1 MRILVDGRV
10 MQDRYHDIGTATFEL
25 LRELCTRDVHLVVLH
40 SRESGRLP
48 VSELLAEPA
57 IQPVPSYVPVAS
69 LRSQHELWRAARTF
83 RPDAV
88 YLPYHLATPRLPIG
102 VPIVTMIQGSVSEG
116 QSADGGR
123 SAFSATYGGATRR
136 AIRSSAEVL
145 APTEATRQDIER
157 FCGVTLP
164 EEAVI
169 PYGVDAKFFS
179 VRTRA
184 AGHGRPDGL
193 PGRYILHVGTRR
205 PEMNQKVLV
214 EALAQLLHSHPDLG
228 LVLVDR
234 DDQLVP
240 DEASELIRRLGLADR
255 VRQYTRADDDT
266 LLDLYAN
273 ADVFAYPSVADA
285 FGLPVL
291 EAMAAGLPVVAS
303 DAEVI
308 REAAGEGA
316 LSVPTQSVDDWT
328 KALDQVLADSAYKAE
343 LRDRGMAVAAD
354 RTWHRTADL
363 VLDALTRAAL
373 PAHSCHDA
381 RLGHPCHVH

>member
-1 MRILVDGRV
+1 MGKGGPMRILVDGRV
-10 MQDRYHDIGTATFEL
+10 MQDRYHGVGTVTFEL
-25 LRELCTRDVHLVVLH
+25 LRELCTRDVDLIVLH

-88 YLPYHLATPRLPIG
+88 YLPYHLATPLLPIG
-102 VPIVTMIQGSVSEG
+102 VPIVTMIQDRVFEG
-116 QSADGGR
+116 QAADDGR
-123 SAFSATYGGATRR
+123 SAFSATYGMATRR

-157 FCGVTLP
+157 FYGVTLP
-164 EEAVI
+164 EEAVL
-169 PYGVDAKFFS
+169 PYGIGDKFFS
-179 VRTRA
+179 VGTRA

-205 PEMNQKVLV
+205 PHMNQKVLV
-214 EALAQLLHSHPDLG
+214 GALAQLLDSHPDLG
-228 LVLVDR
+228 LVLVDQ
-234 DDQLVP
+234 DDSVVP
-240 DEASELIRRLGLADR
+240 DEASELIKRLGLADR

-273 ADVFAYPSVADA
+273 AAAFAYPSVADA
-285 FGLPVL
+285 FELPVL

-303 DAEVI
+303 DSEVV
-308 REAAGEGA
+308 REAAGYGA
-316 LSVPTQSVDDWT
+316 LSVPTQSVEDWA
-328 KALDQVLADSAYKAE
+328 KAFDQVLEDPAYRAE
-343 LRDRGMAVAAD
+343 LRDRGVAVAAD

-363 VLDALTRAAL
+363 TLDALIRAASRSMQTK
-373 PAHSCHDA
+373 A
-381 RLGHPCHVH
+381 G

>member
-10 MQDRYHDIGTATFEL
+10 MQDRYHGIATATFEL
-25 LRELCTRDVHLVVLH
+25 LRELCTRDVNLIVLH
-40 SRESGRLP
+40 SRESSRLP
-48 VSELLAEPA
+48 VSDLLAKPG

-69 LRSQHELWRAARTF
+69 LRSQQELRHVARVF
-83 RPDAV
+83 RPDAI
-88 YLPYHLATPRLPIG
+88 YLPYHLATPLLPIG
-102 VPIVTMIQGSVSEG
+102 VPIVTMIQDRVFEG
-116 QSADGGR
+116 EAADSGR

-145 APTEATRQDIER
+145 TPTQVTRRDIER
-157 FCGVTLP
+157 FYGVTLP
-164 EEAVI
+164 DEAVL
-169 PYGVDAKFFS
+169 PYGVGAKFFS
-179 VRTRA
+179 ARTR

-205 PEMNQKVLV
+205 PHMNQKVLV
-214 EALAQLLHSHPDLG
+214 GALAQLLRSHPDLG
-228 LVLVDR
+228 LVLADQ
-234 DDQLVP
+234 DDSLVP

-266 LLDLYAN
+266 LLDLCAN
-273 ADVFAYPSVADA
+273 AAVFAYPSVADA

-343 LRDRGMAVAAD
+343 LRERGMAVAAD

-363 VLDALTRAAL
+363 VLDALTRAAF
-373 PAHSCHDA
+373 PAHPRYDA
-381 RLGHPCHVH
+381 RLGHPCHAH